1 MASQSS
7 SKIDTYT
14 VGFKNDMNNE
24 LKTAKEIASYLKTNH
39 NEINIDFNPS
49 EIIEELISYLRTS
62 FRLLVFY
69 QHI

>member
-24 LKTAKEIASYLKTNH
+24 LKTAKIASYLKTNH

-49 EIIEELISYLRTS
+49 EIIEELISYLGEPLS
-62 FRLLVFY
+62 DASIL